1 MKEGFTQQRCPRC
14 GGNVF
19 VYKDI
24 HGWYEQCLQCSR
36 IWYLDSVVESRGK
49 VGVTG
54 REEAARSK
62 VLSHSD
68 N

>member
-19 VYKDI
+19 VYRDL
-24 HGWYEQCLQCSR
+24 HGWHEQCLQCSR
-36 IWYLDSVVESRGK
+36 IWYLDSVVESRDK

-54 REEAARSK
+54 REEARRSK

>member
-19 VYKDI
+19 VYRDLY
-24 HGWYEQCLQCSR
+24 GWYEQCLQCSR
-36 IWYLDSVVESRGK
+36 IWYLDRVVELQGK
-49 VGVTG
+49 VSVTG
-54 REEAARSK
+54 CEEAGHMKVSSRS
-62 VLSHSD
+62 

>member
-19 VYKDI
+19 VYRDL

-36 IWYLDSVVESRGK
+36 IWYLDSIVEVRDRVS
-49 VGVTG
+49 VTG
-54 REEAARSK
+54 CEEARHMK
-62 VLSHSD
+62 VSSRPD
-68 N
+68 